1 MKRIAI
7 LFLSCCA
14 LMACKRIDVDFSYSP
29 TAPKAGETVTFDN
42 LSTGGEE
49 WSWSFGDGGSSSLK
63 IPTHV
68 YKKPGT
74 YTVTLM
80 VDNKSSRSRTRE
92 ITIYDTIPSFEIS
105 DTTLSIYHDY
115 TLRALVYNPYNYPVS
130 YEWVFPANTI
140 YVAPSDSTQS
150 LSAAS
155 YKLYFTQ
162 AMTEAP
168 VWLRVILNGDT
179 TLVKKSFNV
188 SDYHTNS
195 VLFRTSSG
203 DYRQRIF
210 GKRTEMFPMPDPSA
224 RTALDTEQDTLQNYN
239 GKTFRLSELQTTFPE
254 LQGFKIVNRKVYF
267 RDSEGLWVAMLDGS
281 ALVQIDRTPCLALT
295 ADMTDNR
302 IYWAT
307 SEGVKYLPFIG
318 SDNNHYTT
326 TPQWLNR
333 LQGVTKIS
341 TEK

>member
-1 MKRIAI
+1 M
-7 LFLSCCA
+7 C
-14 LMACKRIDVDFSYSP
+14 
-29 TAPKAGETVTFDN
+29 T
-42 LSTGGEE
+42 
-49 WSWSFGDGGSSSLK
+49 
-63 IPTHV
+63 
-68 YKKPGT
+68 KKPGT

-130 YEWVFPANTI
+130 YEWVFPLNTI

-210 GKRTEMFPMPDPSA
+210 GKRAEMFPMPDPSA

-239 GKTFRLSELQTTFPE
+239 GKTFRLSELQTTFPG

-267 RDSEGLWVAMLDGS
+267 RDSKDYGWRCWTVRHWCRLTKPLSCSHRRHDRQPHLLGYLRRRQISAFHRFGQQPLHHYPAVA
-281 ALVQIDRTPCLALT
+281 
-295 ADMTDNR
+295 
-302 IYWAT
+302 
-307 SEGVKYLPFIG
+307 
-318 SDNNHYTT
+318 
-326 TPQWLNR
+326 
-333 LQGVTKIS
+333 
-341 TEK
+341 